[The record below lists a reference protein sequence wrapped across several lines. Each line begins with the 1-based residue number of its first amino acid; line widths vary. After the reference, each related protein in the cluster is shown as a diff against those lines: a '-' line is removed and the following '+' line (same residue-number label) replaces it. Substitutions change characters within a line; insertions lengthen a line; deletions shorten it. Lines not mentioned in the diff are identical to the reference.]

1 MLIAATVRSARGCF
15 DWEGFS
21 LLAATVHFAR
31 GRFVLGRPQK
41 APCGRMQR
49 GEFMLLAIENI
60 SKAFGDNQVLNHVS
74 FSLAYGQKIG
84 LVGANGVG
92 KSTLIK
98 IIIGELESDGGAVQL
113 AGGAEI
119 GYLAQTLSGMEEKTI
134 EQLVDHA
141 LGNLRAIEARLR
153 TLEVHMA
160 QPTADLDDLLAEYS
174 ALTEQFERR
183 GGYELEYRLDQ
194 VMAGLGIARLARNRR
209 VATLSGGE
217 KSRVGLAALLLAAP
231 DLLLLDEPTNH
242 LDFAALAWL
251 EDYLQGYGGGVIVV
265 SHDRQ
270 FLNQTVSAIVEI
282 EEHSRETK
290 HYAGNYDFYA
300 EIKAQERI
308 KWVESYWAQQEE
320 IWELR
325 KMMKS
330 KANTNVFARAPRDND
345 KFAYTFKAEKKQI
358 SLSRDIRSAEERLRR
373 IEEDPIPKP
382 PKELK
387 INPEFDPDALVSK
400 TPLTASQL
408 TKSYGGHCVLN
419 EVDLALGSTSRV
431 LLIGPNGA
439 GKSTL
444 LKILAGREQPDNGA
458 VT

>member
-1 MLIAATVRSARGCF
+1 
-15 DWEGFS
+15 
-21 LLAATVHFAR
+21 
-31 GRFVLGRPQK
+31 
-41 APCGRMQR
+41 
-49 GEFMLLAIENI
+49 MLLAIENI

-153 TLEVHMA
+153 TLEVQMA

-242 LDFAALAWL
+242 LDFVTLEAFEQALLEFEGAIIAASHDATFIEKIATQTWALA
-251 EDYLQGYGGGVIVV
+251 
-265 SHDRQ
+265 
-270 FLNQTVSAIVEI
+270 
-282 EEHSRETK
+282 
-290 HYAGNYDFYA
+290 
-300 EIKAQERI
+300 
-308 KWVESYWAQQEE
+308 
-320 IWELR
+320 
-325 KMMKS
+325 
-330 KANTNVFARAPRDND
+330 
-345 KFAYTFKAEKKQI
+345 
-358 SLSRDIRSAEERLRR
+358 
-373 IEEDPIPKP
+373 
-382 PKELK
+382 
-387 INPEFDPDALVSK
+387 
-400 TPLTASQL
+400 
-408 TKSYGGHCVLN
+408 
-419 EVDLALGSTSRV
+419 
-431 LLIGPNGA
+431 
-439 GKSTL
+439 
-444 LKILAGREQPDNGA
+444 
-458 VT
+458 